1 MPEEPALAARIV
13 RGIMSTIWG
22 ELEKV
27 DTLSAPAPNIEVRTL
42 LSDGTVLR
50 VRTKIGPETLI
61 ARGIEPGDVSDLRKG
76 EFEEVSYRHGNEG
89 WLDADT
95 VYVRPEQAAV
105 GQGADGGGQCA

>member
-13 RGIMSTIWG
+13 RGIMPTIWG
-22 ELEKV
+22 QLEKV

-61 ARGIEPGDVSDLRKG
+61 ARGIGRVMCRTYARASLRKCPIG
-76 EFEEVSYRHGNEG
+76 MVMEDG
-89 WLDADT
+89 WMLTQSTFDRS
-95 VYVRPEQAAV
+95 RPP
-105 GQGADGGGQCA
+105 

>member
-42 LSDGTVLR
+42 LSVGTVLR

-61 ARGIEPGDVSDLRKG
+61 ARGIETGDVSDLRKG
-76 EFEEVSYRHGNEG
+76 EFEEVSYRSVSI
-89 WLDADT
+89 LL
-95 VYVRPEQAAV
+95 
-105 GQGADGGGQCA
+105 QGDSNLGKDLFMFRKRCRL